1 MGMALNS
8 AGNEESVPDGDELTP
23 EERAEIE
30 LDPDAD
36 ADDDMYMAG
45 ESVSFFYPWSS

>member
-1 MGMALNS
+1 MALNH
-8 AGNEESVPDGDELTP
+8 AGGDYVCDSDELTP

-36 ADDDMYMAG
+36 ADNDMYVVGA
-45 ESVSFFYPWSS
+45 P